1 MDKPS
6 HRHRWKEL
14 ESLLDELVELP
25 VDERSQRLRSIEQR
39 DPELHQTIQRLIDAM
54 DDDESFLEHG
64 AQNIGDTAL
73 EALAEELR
81 VHTRLMEGADGAD
94 EQSDRT
100 LGKYRLIRRLGVGG
114 MGEVWEAERDDEV
127 MRQRVAIKIL
137 HPLIGKDA
145 AQRFDRERHILA
157 ALQHDG
163 IARILDAGVA
173 TGEPPYL
180 VLEYVDGI
188 AVTEFCRDQS
198 SALRERLLLFLQVC
212 DAVAHAHRR
221 LIVHRDLKPSNILVD
236 HRGRVKLL
244 DFGIAKLLDPGELG
258 AQEAVTRVGQI
269 AMTPEYAAPEQIR
282 GEPVTTVTDVYG
294 LGSLLYELL
303 SGSRPFDINGL
314 SHAELQK
321 LICDTQAAPPSSKTD
336 TSKRSANR
344 ADIRRDVLRGDL
356 DAIVLKALEKEP
368 DDRYASVTE
377 LADDI
382 RNFLDGRPVS
392 AKVSTFGYRT
402 GKFVKRHKLSIGGSL
417 VAATILLAGLTG
429 FFWQAREAELQRARF
444 ESTGEF
450 LFTLFEQV
458 DPDLNPGS
466 NLTAVGLLDV
476 GAEQLERL
484 AAGPEARVDLLRVLG
499 VLYSKL
505 GEREQSETLLRQ
517 AVTEAQA
524 NLPASNNTT
533 GQALSS
539 LGRVLAD
546 RGQLEEAERVQSE
559 SLASFRTAG
568 DFGRWPLGVA
578 GELARTYSLQGRW
591 REAQTALQQNIDD
604 HQPFLADDPRNL
616 AHRSYVEALILLG
629 ELRTDTSDSSAARNN
644 LELAATTARSSLGED
659 HPLLARSFESLANLM
674 QRNGNMAAARE
685 QFLAALAVNR
695 QAYPNGHQATA
706 RISATIALMDI
717 KSGNS
722 EEANDLYRSA
732 VELWAT
738 MPEGTHA
745 ERADQYAIVADWQ
758 LNTGAIDAALTS
770 QQAALFARRLA
781 HESLDHWYVAETL
794 DELSSIQMAAALSA
808 DARES
813 LLNARA
819 MRQRLFGENTDST
832 SSEAG
837 NGH

>member
-1 MDKPS
+1 MDKQS

-14 ESLLDELVELP
+14 ESLLDELLEMSAS
-25 VDERSQRLRSIEQR
+25 ERNQRLCSIEQR
-39 DPELHQTIQRLIDAM
+39 DPELHKTLQRLLNAM

-73 EALAEELR
+73 EALAEELK
-81 VHTRLMEGADGAD
+81 VHTRLVESADEADGPN
-94 EQSDRT
+94 DRA
-100 LGKYRLIRRLGVGG
+100 LGKYRLIRRLGAGG

-137 HPLIGKDA
+137 HPLVGKDA

-180 VLEYVDGI
+180 VLEYVDGM
-188 AVTEFCRDQS
+188 AVTEFCRDNS
-198 SALRERLLLFLQVC
+198 LPVRDRLVLFLQVC
-212 DAVAHAHRR
+212 EAVAHAHRR
-221 LIVHRDLKPSNILVD
+221 LVVHRDLKPSNILVD

-244 DFGIAKLLDPGELG
+244 DFGIAKLLDPQEIG
-258 AQEAVTRVGQI
+258 AQEAVTRVGLI

-282 GEPVTTVTDVYG
+282 GEPVTTATDVYG

-303 SGSRPFDINGL
+303 SGSRPFDISGL
-314 SHAELQK
+314 SNAELQK
-321 LICDTQAAPPSSKTD
+321 LICDTAAAPPSSKTE
-336 TSKRSANR
+336 AAGR
-344 ADIRRDVLRGDL
+344 ADSHTGIRRDALRGDL
-356 DAIVLKALEKEP
+356 DSVVLKALEKEP

-392 AKVSTFGYRT
+392 AKASTFGYRA
-402 GKFVKRHKLSIGGSL
+402 GKFIKRHKLSIASSV
-417 VAATILLAGLTG
+417 VAVTILTVGLTG

-524 NLPASNNTT
+524 NLPPSNNTT

-539 LGRVLAD
+539 LGRVLAE
-546 RGQLEEAERVQSE
+546 RGQLDEAEDVQRE
-559 SLASFRTAG
+559 SLEAFRIAG

-578 GELARTYSLQGRW
+578 GDLARTYALQGRW
-591 REAQTALQQNIDD
+591 REAQTALRENIDD
-604 HQPFLADDPRNL
+604 HQSYLADDPRNL

-629 ELRTDTSDSSAARNN
+629 ELQTATDDWTTARTN
-644 LELAATTARSSLGED
+644 LELAATTAKNSLGAD
-659 HPLLARSFESLANLM
+659 HPLLARSFEALGNLM
-674 QRNGNMAAARE
+674 RRAGNSDEARE
-685 QFLAALAVNR
+685 QLLAALQVNQ
-695 QAYPNGHQATA
+695 QAYPRGHQATA
-706 RISATIALMDI
+706 RISAAIALMDL
-717 KSGNS
+717 KDGNNGDAH
-722 EEANDLYRSA
+722 ELYQSA
-732 VELWAT
+732 VQLWET

-745 ERADQYAIVADWQ
+745 ERADQYEIVANWQ
-758 LNTGAIDAALTS
+758 LSTGAIDIALTT
-770 QQAALFARRLA
+770 QQAALYARRLA
-781 HESLDHWYVAETL
+781 HESLDHWDVAAAL
-794 DELSSIQMAAALSA
+794 RELSSIQMAAARSA
-808 DARES
+808 DAEES
-813 LLNARA
+813 RRKARA
-819 MRQRLFGENTDST
+819 MQQRIFGKNTNPT
-832 SSEAG
+832 SSEPG
-837 NGH
+837 NGR